1 MSAAGGCDIVG
12 LLAGSGRYTYGE
24 SVSQL
29 THALQCAQRAR
40 HDRAD
45 DELIVAALLHD
56 VGHLVHGGRE
66 APDHHHGSEG
76 AAFVRPFVPLRVC
89 WLVDH
94 HVAAKRYLCTVDAR
108 YVDGLS
114 PASRRSYLAQGT
126 RLALDEQLAL
136 ETHPWFGDALRVR
149 RWDDAAKIPDARCA
163 PLVEYASLL
172 ERYFGP
178 QRWPVAPGIHDRA

>member
-1 MSAAGGCDIVG
+1 MSVTGGYDLVG
-12 LLAGSGRYTYGE
+12 LLAGSVRRAHGE

-29 THALQCAQRAR
+29 AHALQCAARAR

-45 DELIVAALLHD
+45 DELVVAALLHD
-56 VGHLVHGGRE
+56 VGHLVQSGGESPR
-66 APDHHHGSEG
+66 HHHGSEG
-76 AAFVRPFVPLRVC
+76 AAFVRPFVPPRVS

-94 HVAAKRYLCTVDAR
+94 HVVAKRYLCTVDPR

-114 PASRRSYLAQGT
+114 PASRRSYLAQGA
-126 RLALDEQLAL
+126 RLSLDEQLGL

-149 RWDDAAKIPDARCA
+149 RWDDAAKVPGENCE
-163 PLVEYASLL
+163 PLIEYAPPL

-178 QRWPVAPGIHDRA
+178 QRWPAAPGIDGRP